1 MTAAAKPG
9 HHVGSGTPKFCVREH
24 VFEEG
29 GVIWAAAVAT

>member
-9 HHVGSGTPKFCVREH
+9 QCDGGGTPDCCAYKH

-29 GVIWAAAVAT
+29 GGTHAAAVAT